1 MNINQLPDLILRTIF
16 SKLPLRDLL
25 RINLVCSHW
34 KCLQPAVTCGVKKV
48 VILIGDEAINLLN
61 EFRFETPHFDELE
74 GESKVP
80 KLSLDSFEVL
90 DFDWLDRS
98 SSKFLIELLPKIT
111 NAQIAVRNVQP
122 TTSIGE
128 KSWGI
133 KSVALEQMIELLTQW
148 EKSLKSLK
156 ICLNF
161 TDYYQQECLERDMPR
176 LLKCLNSLQA
186 IQNLALNLQ
195 NCFFY
200 ESTKSPLDM
209 PFLAKLETFYLSMQD
224 SNELIYD
231 SLIKYA
237 LPNTNLREI
246 GLNNIY
252 DTDISHSFFTNVN
265 NLKFYQRIYQLPC
278 LNFSEPSEAM
288 RIFCE
293 RYCNLKR
300 ISITIR
306 NLPSIYKMTRHL
318 RPLKSLVYLDIDV
331 SFDEEHGLVND
342 PDAELEMMRA
352 VPVLPPVKILN
363 VYAPLHKH
371 TDLYE
376 IQWHVMLPNLEVL
389 HYHDGWSDCQ
399 ICMPRQDSDNEEEDV
414 EENNAPNEDAAN
426 GDAANGDAANG
437 NVANGDVA
445 NEGAANEDALEVEN
459 PVEEN
464 LANADHPNAPDA
476 DLDNNNQGSLEI
488 NEVLDENND
497 IINPQPENEVHE
509 NEGQRAEEEIDL
521 EENLN
526 LDLLFGDENEH
537 TEEEEDADEDQE
549 EVTRQKCLRLSI
561 QPWRF
566 CDKLRKVYT
575 GDNDEPKCWQLE
587 ELFKDD

>member
-376 IQWHVMLPNLEVL
+376 IQWH
-389 HYHDGWSDCQ
+389 
-399 ICMPRQDSDNEEEDV
+399 
-414 EENNAPNEDAAN
+414 
-426 GDAANGDAANG
+426 
-437 NVANGDVA
+437 
-445 NEGAANEDALEVEN
+445 
-459 PVEEN
+459 
-464 LANADHPNAPDA
+464 
-476 DLDNNNQGSLEI
+476 GSLEI

-575 GDNDEPKCWQLE
+575 GDNDEPNILH
-587 ELFKDD
+587 ELNLRSPFLAKPMPTVRSKATTPNAVPNMNASVH